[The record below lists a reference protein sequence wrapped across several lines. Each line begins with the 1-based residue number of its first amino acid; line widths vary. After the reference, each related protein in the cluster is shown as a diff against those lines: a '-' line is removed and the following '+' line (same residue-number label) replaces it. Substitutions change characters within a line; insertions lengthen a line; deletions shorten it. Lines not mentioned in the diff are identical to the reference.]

1 MAVTNFTANAI
12 GDYFFAKLQEPY
24 TSVTR
29 VTGYNILVGVNSP
42 NSVGTLQ
49 VTQGSSELI
58 GTGVNYNLSQ
68 GNHIIVGSQT
78 FEVASIDGNI
88 INTVEQATFSA
99 DAAKWYETPD
109 ADNYFTYEFRWSQEP
124 IGSDG
129 GQMSELRP
137 LNNGIGP
144 RDLLGL
150 QFDSAKPLW
159 IDVKA
164 EVYRLA
170 SLHSLSL
177 LSITFELETADGTIQ
192 SCPQLCTD
200 CDDPYLA
207 GCTNIVIDCTD
218 PIYDPYNL
226 SKPTAMY
233 SEISEL
239 GAKMWGHDTQY
250 FRVEPDQR
258 SRDVVLMEYSLYN
271 VKEQG
276 NLKIMVPDNAMPT
289 REFTYDIFG
298 MGFEDFEIHI
308 TKGQMEQAF
317 GAGIHPR
324 PRDYMYIPI
333 MNRMYEVSSVSLADE
348 FNQTMTYWRV
358 MLRKYEERTSS
369 IVDENTAEG
378 QAIEQQLDDL
388 YTGVEEVFGEEIK
401 DEYNKIG
408 KPEQYQTIFSEVGD
422 GIRDRIHNSLSISDK
437 EIRNKWTIIAKNHY
451 DLESVGDLGIE
462 CLLYRKYS
470 QLSNSDNLAFT
481 AWFKPNLTS
490 ATAEQTIFDG
500 YQSNKGLKLT
510 VNQTHVKAYVNDL
523 VLEYPFLTGMSPVNG
538 NWYGLVFN
546 LNNKYLNTS
555 TNVYA
560 LNPDSNKL
568 TSMPVSDTL
577 SEVVNSKFELS
588 SGQGWVSK
596 KQWSLMPGK
605 LAITNIRLFNK
616 TIGKDQHTNILQ
628 QYIVRDNHLS
638 DIIDNAVPSIQL
650 RRYNQ
655 NR

>member
-1 MAVTNFTANAI
+1 MAVVNFTADAI

-24 TSVTR
+24 TNVTR
-29 VTGYNILVGVNSP
+29 VLGWNILVGVNSP
-42 NSVGTLQ
+42 NSVGTLE
-49 VTQGSSELI
+49 VTQGSTTI
-58 GTGVNYNLSQ
+58 TGTGTNFNMVPGNLF
-68 GNHIIVGSQT
+68 IVGSQI
-78 FEVASIDGNI
+78 FEVSSINGNI
-88 INTVEQATFSA
+88 ITTVESASFSA
-99 DAAKWYETPD
+99 SAAKWYEYVD
-109 ADNYFTYEFRWSQEP
+109 ADNYFTYDFRWSQESVS
-124 IGSDG
+124 SDG

-137 LNNGIGP
+137 LNTSIGP
-144 RDLLGL
+144 RDLMGMT
-150 QFDSAKPLW
+150 FDPAKPLW

-164 EVYRLA
+164 EVYRL
-170 SLHSLSL
+170 STLHSLSL
-177 LSITFELETADGTIQ
+177 LSVTFELETADGTIQ

-200 CDDPYLA
+200 CTDPYLA
-207 GCTNIVIDCTD
+207 GCTNVVIDCTD
-218 PIYDPYNL
+218 PIYDPYSL
-226 SKPTAMY
+226 SKPTAIY
-233 SEISEL
+233 TELSEL

-308 TKGQMEQAF
+308 TKGQMEAAF

-369 IVDENTAEG
+369 IVEDG
-378 QAIEQQLDDL
+378 SAIEQQLDDL
-388 YTGVEEVFGEEIK
+388 YTGVEEVFGAEQK
-401 DEYNKIG
+401 DEYEKTT
-408 KPEQYQTIFSEVGD
+408 KSTQYQTIFSEVGD
-422 GIRDRIHNSLSISDK
+422 GVRDRIHNSLTISDK
-437 EIRNKWTIIAKNHY
+437 ELRNKWTILSKNHY
-451 DLESVGDLGIE
+451 DLESVKDLGIE
-462 CLLYRKYS
+462 CLLYKKYS
-470 QLSNSDNLAFT
+470 QLPNTNNLALT
-481 AWFKPNLTS
+481 TWFKPNLTN

-500 YQSNKGLKLT
+500 WQDNKGIKIT
-510 VNQTHVKAYVNDL
+510 VNQTFIKAYVNDL
-523 VLEYPFLTGMSPVNG
+523 ILEYGFATPPVNG
-538 NWYGLVFN
+538 NWYGLVYN

-555 TNVYA
+555 ANVYK
-560 LNPDSNKL
+560 LNPDSNRL

-577 SEVVNSKFELS
+577 QNVMDQKFELS
-588 SGQGWVSK
+588 TAQGWVTK
-596 KQWSLMPGK
+596 KQYSLMPGK
-605 LAITNIRLFNK
+605 LALTNVRLFNQ

-628 QYIVRDNHLS
+628 QYIVRDSHLAE
-638 DIIDNAVPSIQL
+638 IIDNAVPSIQL
-650 RRYNQ
+650 RKYNQ

>member
-1 MAVTNFTANAI
+1 MAVVNFTADAI

-24 TSVTR
+24 TNVTR
-29 VTGYNILVGVNSP
+29 VLGWNILVGVNSP
-42 NSVGTLQ
+42 NSVGTLE
-49 VTQGSSELI
+49 VTQGSTTI
-58 GTGVNYNLSQ
+58 TGTGTNFNMVPGNLF
-68 GNHIIVGSQT
+68 IVGSQI
-78 FEVASIDGNI
+78 FEVSSINGNI
-88 INTVEQATFSA
+88 ITTVESASFSA
-99 DAAKWYETPD
+99 SAAKWYEYVD
-109 ADNYFTYEFRWSQEP
+109 ADNYFTYDFRWSQESVS
-124 IGSDG
+124 SDG

-137 LNNGIGP
+137 LNTSIGP
-144 RDLLGL
+144 RDLMGMT
-150 QFDSAKPLW
+150 FDPAKPLW

-164 EVYRLA
+164 EVYRL
-170 SLHSLSL
+170 STLHSLSL
-177 LSITFELETADGTIQ
+177 LSVTFELETADGTIQ

-200 CDDPYLA
+200 CTDPYLA
-207 GCTNIVIDCTD
+207 GCTNVVIDCTD
-218 PIYDPYNL
+218 PIYDPYSL
-226 SKPTAMY
+226 SKPTAIY
-233 SEISEL
+233 TELSEL

-308 TKGQMEQAF
+308 TKGQMEAAF

-369 IVDENTAEG
+369 IVEDG
-378 QAIEQQLDDL
+378 SAIEQQLDDL
-388 YTGVEEVFGEEIK
+388 YTGVEEVFGAEQK
-401 DEYNKIG
+401 DEYEKTT
-408 KPEQYQTIFSEVGD
+408 KSTQYQTIFSEVGD
-422 GIRDRIHNSLSISDK
+422 GVRDRIHNTLTISDK
-437 EIRNKWTIIAKNHY
+437 ELRNKWTILSKNHY
-451 DLESVGDLGIE
+451 DLESVKDLGIE
-462 CLLYRKYS
+462 CLLYKKYS
-470 QLSNSDNLAFT
+470 QLPNTNNLALT
-481 AWFKPNLTS
+481 TWFKPNLTN

-500 YQSNKGLKLT
+500 WQDNKGIKIT
-510 VNQTHVKAYVNDL
+510 VNQTFIKAYVNDL
-523 VLEYPFLTGMSPVNG
+523 ILEYGFATPPVNG
-538 NWYGLVFN
+538 NWYGLVYN

-555 TNVYA
+555 ANVYK

-577 SEVVNSKFELS
+577 QNVMDQKFELS
-588 SGQGWVSK
+588 TAQGWVTK
-596 KQWSLMPGK
+596 KQYSLMPGK
-605 LAITNIRLFNK
+605 LALTNVRLFNQ

-628 QYIVRDNHLS
+628 QYIVRDSHLAE
-638 DIIDNAVPSIQL
+638 IIDNAVPSIQL
-650 RRYNQ
+650 RKYNQ

>member
-1 MAVTNFTANAI
+1 MAVVNFTADAI

-24 TSVTR
+24 TNVTR
-29 VTGYNILVGVNSP
+29 VLGWNILVGVNSP
-42 NSVGTLQ
+42 NSVGTLE
-49 VTQGSSELI
+49 VTQGSTTII
-58 GTGVNYNLSQ
+58 GTGTNFNMVPGNLF
-68 GNHIIVGSQT
+68 IVGSQI
-78 FEVASIDGNI
+78 FEVNSVDGNI
-88 INTVEQATFSA
+88 ITTVESAGFSA
-99 DAAKWYETPD
+99 SAATWYEYVD
-109 ADNYFTYEFRWSQEP
+109 ADNFFTYDFRWSQESVS
-124 IGSDG
+124 SDG

-137 LNNGIGP
+137 LNTSIGP
-144 RDLLGL
+144 RDLMGMT
-150 QFDSAKPLW
+150 FDPTKPLW

-164 EVYRLA
+164 EVHRL
-170 SLHSLSL
+170 STLHSLSL
-177 LSITFELETADGTIQ
+177 LSVTFELETADGTIQ

-207 GCTNIVIDCTD
+207 GCTNVVIDCTD
-218 PIYDPYNL
+218 PIYDPYSL
-226 SKPTAMY
+226 SKPTAIY
-233 SEISEL
+233 SELSEL

-308 TKGQMEQAF
+308 TKGQMEAAF

-369 IVDENTAEG
+369 IVEEG
-378 QAIEQQLDDL
+378 SPIEQQLDDL
-388 YTGVEEVFGEEIK
+388 YTGVEEVFGAEQK
-401 DEYNKIG
+401 DEYEKTT
-408 KPEQYQTIFSEVGD
+408 KSTQYQTIFSEVGD
-422 GIRDRIHNSLSISDK
+422 GVRDRIHNTLTISDK
-437 EIRNKWTIIAKNHY
+437 ELRNKWTILSKNHY
-451 DLESVGDLGIE
+451 DLESVKDLGIE
-462 CLLYRKYS
+462 CLLYKKYS
-470 QLSNSDNLAFT
+470 QLPNTNNLALT
-481 AWFKPNLTS
+481 TWFKPNLTS

-500 YQSNKGLKLT
+500 WQDNKGIKIT
-510 VNQTHVKAYVNDL
+510 VNQTFIKAYVNDL
-523 VLEYPFLTGMSPVNG
+523 ILEYGFATPPVNG
-538 NWYGLVFN
+538 NWYGLVYN

-555 TNVYA
+555 ANVYK
-560 LNPDSNKL
+560 LNPDSNRL

-577 SEVVNSKFELS
+577 QNVMDQKFELS
-588 SGQGWVSK
+588 TAQGWVTK
-596 KQWSLMPGK
+596 KQYSLMPGK
-605 LAITNIRLFNK
+605 LALTNVRLFNQ

-628 QYIVRDNHLS
+628 QYIVRDSHLAE
-638 DIIDNAVPSIQL
+638 IIDNAVPSIQL
-650 RRYNQ
+650 RKYNQ